1 MREPYDKGT
10 LRLLNTFEEVDR
22 LLPESI
28 SLSLYG
34 FEDAADRYSYR
45 GVITS
50 TLSIVIT
57 FSC

>member
-22 LLPESI
+22 LLPESL

-34 FEDAADRYSYR
+34 FKDAADSYSYR
-45 GVITS
+45 DVITS

>member
-34 FEDAADRYSYR
+34 FEDAANSCSYQD
-45 GVITS
+45 VITS

-57 FSC
+57 FSY